1 MNLDNLDGEGTKSK
15 SAPKGKMQLL
25 DSFGRNLTKLAL
37 LGELDEAVGREKET
51 ERLIQVL
58 TRRTK
63 NSPVLI
69 GEAGVGKTA
78 IIETLAIK
86 IANNQASRVLQDKII
101 YQLDLNSIVAGTK
114 YRGQFE
120 ERMKAIVDELEKN
133 QNIIIFIDE
142 LHTIVGTGNS
152 SGSLDVSNILKPALS
167 RGKIQCIGAT
177 TIDEYKKY
185 IETDNALERRF
196 QKIIVKPTTKEET
209 FEILMRSKYKYEV
222 HHMVD
227 YCNEA
232 VKSCV
237 DLADRYITSR
247 FFPDKAF
254 DVLDEVGAMVHIK
267 NIVVP
272 EYIVEA
278 EKELNEVKNK
288 KKLVVDFQDFE
299 KAALLR
305 DLEKELQDKLDA
317 LKIKWK
323 DESVANKVL
332 VKEEDVYETVS
343 KMVQIPITKLTESES
358 ERLLKMSDILK
369 EKIIGQDEAVQKLT
383 EAVQRYRAGVSNPS
397 KPLSFLLLGPSGVG
411 KTETAKV
418 LSEYLFGTKDSMFKL
433 DMSEY
438 MEKHSISR
446 IIGAPA
452 GYVGY
457 EEGGMLADMVK
468 NNPYCVVL
476 FDEIEKAHP
485 DVLNVLLQILD
496 EGKMT
501 DGLGREINFKNT
513 IIIMTSN
520 AGTLESNLKGKVGFK
535 DSNQVNVSNNYAEE
549 QIIRNSLTKYFKVE
563 FLNRIDEQIVFR
575 KLTKENVKDIV
586 RIKLEELNKFVE
598 AKKIK
603 LFFDESVINFVSE
616 VSYDEKFGG
625 RPILRSISK
634 EIQTPLAQKVLSKE
648 IVDESKVYI
657 KYNEEV
663 KELVF
668 EIKNDL
674 PENNTENVEEKEV
687 VKKRKTKVNKK

>member
-1 MNLDNLDGEGTKSK
+1 MNLENLDGESSKNKPNQKSK
-15 SAPKGKMQLL
+15 MQIL

-86 IANNQASRVLQDKII
+86 IANNQASRVLEDKII

-133 QNIIIFIDE
+133 PNIIIFIDE

-167 RGKIQCIGAT
+167 RGKLQCIGAT

-196 QKIIVKPTTKEET
+196 QKIIVKPTNKEET
-209 FEILMRSKYKYEV
+209 LEIIMRSKHKYEV
-222 HHMVD
+222 HHMVIYSD
-227 YCNEA
+227 ES
-232 VKSCV
+232 VKACV

-247 FFPDKAF
+247 YFPDKAF
-254 DVLDEVGAMVHIK
+254 DVLDEVGSMVHIK
-267 NIVVP
+267 NVVTP
-272 EYIVEA
+272 QYILDIENEIA
-278 EKELNEVKNK
+278 ENKVKKNK
-288 KKLVVDFQDFE
+288 VVHEQDYE

-305 DLEKELQDKLDA
+305 DKEKELQSKLHA
-317 LKIKWK
+317 LKLKWK
-323 DESVANKVL
+323 EDSLNNKVF
-332 VKEEDVYETVS
+332 VNEDDVYETVS
-343 KMVQIPITKLTESES
+343 KMVQIPISKLSEDESI
-358 ERLLKMSDILK
+358 RLLKMSDTLK
-369 EKIIGQDEAVQKLT
+369 EKIIGQNEAVEKIS

-397 KPLSFLLLGPSGVG
+397 KPLSFLLLGTSGVG
-411 KTETAKV
+411 KTETAKA
-418 LSEYLFGTKDSMFKL
+418 LSEYLFGKKDAMFKL

-520 AGTLESNLKGKVGFK
+520 AGTLESNIKGKVGFK
-535 DSNQVNVSNNYAEE
+535 EANYNNDYAEE
-549 QIIRNSLTKYFKVE
+549 QIIRNALSKYFKVE
-563 FLNRIDEQIVFR
+563 FLNRIDEQIVFK
-575 KLTKENVKDIV
+575 KLTKENVKEIV
-586 RIKLEELNKFVE
+586 KIKLNELNSFVE
-598 AKKIK
+598 NKKIK
-603 LFFDESVINFVSE
+603 LYFDETVFDFITDI
-616 VSYDEKFGG
+616 SYDEKFGG

-634 EIQTPLAQKVLSKE
+634 EIQTPLAQKILSKE
-648 IVDESKVYI
+648 VIDESKVYV
-657 KYNEEV
+657 KYDFDL
-663 KELVF
+663 KELNFDVKKTVE
-668 EIKNDL
+668 EISDKK
-674 PENNTENVEEKEV
+674 EEEKEKNV
-687 VKKRKTKVNKK
+687 TKKRKTNKK

>member
-1 MNLDNLDGEGTKSK
+1 MSLDNLDGEGAKSK
-15 SAPKGKMQLL
+15 STPKGKMQLL

-209 FEILMRSKYKYEV
+209 LEILMRSKYKYEI

-227 YCNEA
+227 YSDEA

-267 NIVVP
+267 NIIVP
-272 EYIVEA
+272 DYIVEA

-288 KKLVVDFQDFE
+288 KKLVVDYQDFE

-305 DLEKELQDKLDA
+305 DLEKELQDKLDT
-317 LKIKWK
+317 LKRKWK
-323 DESVANKVL
+323 EESVANKIL

-535 DSNQVNVSNNYAEE
+535 DSNQVNLSNNYAEE

-657 KYNEEV
+657 KYNEET
-663 KELVF
+663 KELCF

>member
-15 SAPKGKMQLL
+15 STPKGKMQLL

-86 IANNQASRVLQDKII
+86 IANNQASRVLEDKII

-209 FEILMRSKYKYEV
+209 LEILMRSKYKYEI

-227 YCNEA
+227 YSDEA

-267 NIVVP
+267 NIIVP
-272 EYIVEA
+272 DYIVEA

-288 KKLVVDFQDFE
+288 KKLVVDSQDFE

-305 DLEKELQDKLDA
+305 DLEKELQDKLDT
-317 LKIKWK
+317 LKRKWK
-323 DESVANKVL
+323 EESVANKIL

-369 EKIIGQDEAVQKLT
+369 EKVIGQDEAVQKLT

-397 KPLSFLLLGPSGVG
+397 KPLSFLLLGSSGVG

-563 FLNRIDEQIVFR
+563 FLNRIDEQIVFK

-603 LFFDESVINFVSE
+603 LLFDESVINFVSE

-657 KYNEEV
+657 KYNEET
-663 KELVF
+663 KELGF
-668 EIKNDL
+668 EIKKDL

>member
-1 MNLDNLDGEGTKSK
+1 MFEKTQEEINKVQDLLIINKHEISSLKKITKTINVSDYEVLTDEGFKEIVALHETI
-15 SAPKGKMQLL
+15 PYEVYCI
-25 DSFGRNLTKLAL
+25 KLAD
-37 LGELDEAVGREKET
+37 GKELKCADNHIVFE
-51 ERLIQVL
+51 I
-58 TRRTK
+58 
-63 NSPVLI
+63 
-69 GEAGVGKTA
+69 
-78 IIETLAIK
+78 
-86 IANNQASRVLQDKII
+86 
-101 YQLDLNSIVAGTK
+101 DLNNNLKEVFVK
-114 YRGQFE
+114 
-120 ERMKAIVDELEKN
+120 ELTIGRFIAVSDKGGKLIKN
-133 QNIIIFIDE
+133 
-142 LHTIVGTGNS
+142 
-152 SGSLDVSNILKPALS
+152 
-167 RGKIQCIGAT
+167 
-177 TIDEYKKY
+177 
-185 IETDNALERRF
+185 
-196 QKIIVKPTTKEET
+196 
-209 FEILMRSKYKYEV
+209 EILEINNLGYEEIMYDLQLSEDSKR
-222 HHMVD
+222 
-227 YCNEA
+227 
-232 VKSCV
+232 
-237 DLADRYITSR
+237 RYYTN
-247 FFPDKAF
+247 
-254 DVLDEVGAMVHIK
+254 G
-267 NIVVP
+267 
-272 EYIVEA
+272 
-278 EKELNEVKNK
+278 
-288 KKLVVDFQDFE
+288 
-299 KAALLR
+299 
-305 DLEKELQDKLDA
+305 
-317 LKIKWK
+317 
-323 DESVANKVL
+323 
-332 VKEEDVYETVS
+332 
-343 KMVQIPITKLTESES
+343 
-358 ERLLKMSDILK
+358 IL
-369 EKIIGQDEAVQKLT
+369 
-383 EAVQRYRAGVSNPS
+383 SHN
-397 KPLSFLLLGPSGVG
+397 
-411 KTETAKV
+411 TETAKV

-648 IVDESKVYI
+648 IVDESEVYI
-657 KYNEEV
+657 TYNEEV
-663 KELVF
+663 KELKF
-668 EIKNDL
+668 QIKKEIL
-674 PENNTENVEEKEV
+674 ENNTENLEEKEV

>member
-1 MNLDNLDGEGTKSK
+1 MSLDNLDAEGAKSK
-15 SAPKGKMQLL
+15 STPKGKMQLL

-227 YCNEA
+227 YCDEA

-323 DESVANKVL
+323 EESVANKVL

-411 KTETAKV
+411 KCIC
-418 LSEYLFGTKDSMFKL
+418 GDSV
-433 DMSEY
+433 
-438 MEKHSISR
+438 IT
-446 IIGAPA
+446 
-452 GYVGY
+452 
-457 EEGGMLADMVK
+457 VK
-468 NNPYCVVL
+468 N
-476 FDEIEKAHP
+476 
-485 DVLNVLLQILD
+485 
-496 EGKMT
+496 
-501 DGLGREINFKNT
+501 
-513 IIIMTSN
+513 
-520 AGTLESNLKGKVGFK
+520 
-535 DSNQVNVSNNYAEE
+535 
-549 QIIRNSLTKYFKVE
+549 
-563 FLNRIDEQIVFR
+563 
-575 KLTKENVKDIV
+575 
-586 RIKLEELNKFVE
+586 
-598 AKKIK
+598 KIT
-603 LFFDESVINFVSE
+603 
-616 VSYDEKFGG
+616 G
-625 RPILRSISK
+625 
-634 EIQTPLAQKVLSKE
+634 
-648 IVDESKVYI
+648 
-657 KYNEEV
+657 
-663 KELVF
+663 
-668 EIKNDL
+668 EIKNI
-674 PENNTENVEEKEV
+674 EIKNIIANSN
-687 VKKRKTKVNKK
+687 KT

>member
-1 MNLDNLDGEGTKSK
+1 MNLENLDGENAKNKPNQKSK
-15 SAPKGKMQLL
+15 MQIL

-51 ERLIQVL
+51 DRLIQIL

-86 IANNQASRVLQDKII
+86 IANNKASRVLEDKII
-101 YQLDLNSIVAGTK
+101 YQIDLNSIVAGTK

-133 QNIIIFIDE
+133 PNIIIFIDE

-167 RGKIQCIGAT
+167 RGKLQCIGAT

-209 FEILMRSKYKYEV
+209 LEIVMKSKIKYEV

-227 YCNEA
+227 YSFEA
-232 VKSCV
+232 VKACV

-247 FFPDKAF
+247 YFPDKAF
-254 DVLDEVGAMVHIK
+254 DVLDEVGSMVHIK
-267 NIVVP
+267 NVNPPQYILDIENDLIENKIKKDKVVF
-272 EYIVEA
+272 E
-278 EKELNEVKNK
+278 
-288 KKLVVDFQDFE
+288 QDFE

-305 DLEKELQDKLDA
+305 DKEKELQERLYA
-317 LKIKWK
+317 LKLKWRE
-323 DESVANKVL
+323 DSLNNKVI
-332 VKEEDVYETVS
+332 VKEDEVYETVS
-343 KMVQIPITKLTESES
+343 KMVQIPINKLSEDESG
-358 ERLLKMSDILK
+358 RLLKMSETLK
-369 EKIIGQDEAVQKLT
+369 EKIIGQNEAVEKIS

-397 KPLSFLLLGPSGVG
+397 KPLSFLLLGTSGVG
-411 KTETAKV
+411 KTETAKA
-418 LSEYLFGTKDSMFKL
+418 LSEYLFGKKDAMFKL

-457 EEGGMLADMVK
+457 EEGGLLADMVK

-520 AGTLESNLKGKVGFK
+520 AGTLESNIKGKVGFK
-535 DSNQVNVSNNYAEE
+535 EANYNNDYAEE
-549 QIIRNSLTKYFKVE
+549 QIIRNALSKYFKVE
-563 FLNRIDEQIVFR
+563 FLNRIDEQIVFK
-575 KLTKENVKDIV
+575 KLTKENVKEIV
-586 RIKLEELNKFVE
+586 KIKLNELNTFVE
-598 AKKIK
+598 NKKIK
-603 LFFDESVINFVSE
+603 LYFDETVFNFIADI
-616 VSYDEKFGG
+616 SYDEKFGG

-634 EIQTPLAQKVLSKE
+634 EIQTPLAQKILSKE
-648 IVDESKVYI
+648 IIDDSNVYI
-657 KYNEEV
+657 KYDFDLKEMNFDV
-663 KELVF
+663 KK
-668 EIKNDL
+668 I
-674 PENNTENVEEKEV
+674 VEELTEKKEEEKNIT
-687 VKKRKTKVNKK
+687 KKRKTNKK